1 MYWEAVYVGTENIGL
16 RAESV
21 SLNPRSVISLGKLL
35 NLTEPEF
42 CYTEN
47 EANNIYP
54 AYFK

>member
-1 MYWEAVYVGTENIGL
+1 MYWEAVDVGRENIGL
-16 RAESV
+16 RVVSL

-42 CYTEN
+42 SCTEN
-47 EANNIYP
+47 EPNNTYP